1 MGQPVTGHFKLLFP
15 SKYLSSADLKEKDVT
30 VLVDRVEKDV
40 LKVAGGKSEPKLVL
54 HMRAPSGKALGKMLV
69 LNKTNA
75 TTIAGLHGPKVEL
88 WKGRP
93 VTLYPT
99 TCKFG
104 PATVD
109 CVRVRARA
117 GSAAGEVPEGLTE
130 PVQDDDVPEDD
141 FADAAAGPEDSLS
154 DAAARHA
161 EDARNDR

>member
-30 VLVDRVEKDV
+30 VLVDRVEKDT
-40 LKVAGGKSEPKLVL
+40 LKVAGGKSELKLIL
-54 HMRAPSGKALGKMLV
+54 HMRAASGKALGKMLV

-75 TTIAGLHGPKVEL
+75 TTIAALHGPKVET
-88 WKGRP
+88 WKGKP

-109 CVRVRARA
+109 CVRVRARH
-117 GSAAGEVPEGLTE
+117 GHGGDVPEGLTE
-130 PVQDDDVPEDD
+130 PVRDEDVPEDD

-161 EDARNDR
+161 EDARDDR